1 MGQRS
6 TRTRSVGDLPE
17 VILKSDDF
25 GPRLRGKTNYMAGEV
40 GGSKFLQLFQ
50 SPAVAPLYFV
60 VFLQQWR

>member
-1 MGQRS
+1 
-6 TRTRSVGDLPE
+6 LPE